1 MKKLLLLVMLTMTTD
16 VFAENIE
23 IDGICYKYN
32 PKTKLAEV
40 TKSEIPYEGD
50 ITNIREKITVD
61 GVDYDVTAIG
71 EEAFGQCK
79 ITSIIIP
86 SSITKIAKAAL
97 CYSLITA
104 IEIPNSVN
112 FIGES
117 AFQGC
122 KNLKKATIPISV
134 DTMEKSAFFG
144 CEQLEE
150 ITIPNSITSIAECCF
165 CGCESLKK
173 VVLPNSLLYI
183 NAGAFYRCA
192 FETIE
197 LPNSIVSIGGKT
209 IDPLYGAFS
218 RCKNLKEIKLPES
231 ITNISVYAFYECSA
245 LKTVYIPSQVS
256 SINASAFEKC
266 ETLEDVYC
274 YATEPPY
281 AYDNVFKDAYIEYAN
296 LYVPENAVDR
306 YKSSTPWMNFK
317 TINAISGTNIEKCAP
332 PSITYIN
339 GELRFACTTEGA
351 EFISE
356 ITDTD
361 VTMHYNASIS
371 LTATYN
377 ISVYATKSGY
387 ANSDVVT
394 ATLCWIDAEPKTE
407 GISNGIA
414 NVRAN
419 PVLIQSY
426 GNVLSISGVDVGTPI
441 SVFDLSGKQV
451 GSADAMSESTYIN
464 TSLTRGQIGIVKI
477 GEKAVKI
484 TIK

>member
-1 MKKLLLLVMLTMTTD
+1 
-16 VFAENIE
+16 
-23 IDGICYKYN
+23 
-32 PKTKLAEV
+32 
-40 TKSEIPYEGD
+40 
-50 ITNIREKITVD
+50 
-61 GVDYDVTAIG
+61 
-71 EEAFGQCK
+71 
-79 ITSIIIP
+79 
-86 SSITKIAKAAL
+86 
-97 CYSLITA
+97 
-104 IEIPNSVN
+104 
-112 FIGES
+112 
-117 AFQGC
+117 
-122 KNLKKATIPISV
+122 
-134 DTMEKSAFFG
+134 
-144 CEQLEE
+144 
-150 ITIPNSITSIAECCF
+150 
-165 CGCESLKK
+165 
-173 VVLPNSLLYI
+173 
-183 NAGAFYRCA
+183 
-192 FETIE
+192 
-197 LPNSIVSIGGKT
+197 
-209 IDPLYGAFS
+209 
-218 RCKNLKEIKLPES
+218 
-231 ITNISVYAFYECSA
+231 
-245 LKTVYIPSQVS
+245 
-256 SINASAFEKC
+256 
-266 ETLEDVYC
+266 
-274 YATEPPY
+274 
-281 AYDNVFKDAYIEYAN
+281 
-296 LYVPENAVDR
+296 
-306 YKSSTPWMNFK
+306 MNFK

-394 ATLCWIDAEPKTE
+394 ATLCWIDANPQTE

-414 NVRAN
+414 KVRAN

-484 TIK
+484 IIK